1 MNKKTNILIVN
12 DDGIES
18 YGIAKLAAMAANFG
32 DVWVVAP
39 EGQCSGMSQRLT
51 IFSEL
56 NVQEREFPATVRAAY
71 SVSGT
76 PADCVKTAI
85 KSLLPIKPDVVFSGI
100 NSGFNT
106 GFDIAYS
113 GTVGAAME
121 ALLNGVPAIAFS
133 ETHVGCR
140 EVTDMFLYEIA
151 RELIKRP
158 LAGEIWNV
166 NFPDC
171 TLNEYR
177 GILRDVKIEPHCFFE
192 NFYNTAE
199 NENGCALSP
208 YAELLDPER
217 AENGSDRYDLLH
229 FVDFLHTSLFTAK
242 RL

>member
-76 PADCVKTAI
+76 PADCVKVAL
-85 KSLLPIKPDVVFSGI
+85 KSLLPVWPDYVFSGI
-100 NSGFNT
+100 NAGFNA
-106 GFDIAYS
+106 GYDIAYS

-121 ALLNGVPAIAFS
+121 AVLHDIPDAYSRGTYAEVQ
-133 ETHVGCR
+133 CR
-140 EVTDMFLYEIA
+140 GNME
-151 RELIKRP
+151 RELSGRS
-158 LAGEIWNV
+158 GMR
-166 NFPDC
+166 FQ
-171 TLNEYR
+171 
-177 GILRDVKIEPHCFFE
+177 GH
-192 NFYNTAE
+192 NTRHR
-199 NENGCALSP
+199 GCAK
-208 YAELLDPER
+208 
-217 AENGSDRYDLLH
+217 
-229 FVDFLHTSLFTAK
+229 FFL
-242 RL
+242 

>member
-76 PADCVKTAI
+76 PADCVKVAL
-85 KSLLPIKPDVVFSGI
+85 KSLLPVWPDYVFSGI
-100 NSGFNT
+100 NAGFNA
-106 GFDIAYS
+106 GYDIVYS

-121 ALLNGVPAIAFS
+121 AVLHDIPAIAFS
-133 ETHVGCR
+133 TQHDGS
-140 EVTDMFLYEIA
+140 YEITDKYLMPIA
-151 RELIKRP
+151 EELMQKSN
-158 LAGEIWNV
+158 AGEIWNV
-166 NFPDC
+166 NFPGGQACDFKGII
-171 TLNEYR
+171 R
-177 GILRDVKIEPHCFFE
+177 GTEAAQSFFFE
-192 NFYNTAE
+192 NDYQKLEREGKIVFTPFAKLLGPNDAPKGTDVWAVL
-199 NENGCALSP
+199 NGYIAIGRIKNAL
-208 YAELLDPER
+208 YR
-217 AENGSDRYDLLH
+217 
-229 FVDFLHTSLFTAK
+229 
-242 RL
+242 

>member
-76 PADCVKTAI
+76 PADCVKVAL
-85 KSLLPIKPDVVFSGI
+85 KSLLPVWPDYVFSGI
-100 NSGFNT
+100 NAGFNA
-106 GFDIAYS
+106 GYDIAYS

-121 ALLNGVPAIAFS
+121 AVLHDIPAIAFS
-133 ETHVGCR
+133 TQHDGS
-140 EVTDMFLYEIA
+140 YEITDKYLLPIA
-151 RELIKRP
+151 EELMQKSN
-158 LAGEIWNV
+158 AGEIWNV
-166 NFPDC
+166 NFPGGQACDFKGII
-171 TLNEYR
+171 R
-177 GILRDVKIEPHCFFE
+177 GTEAAQSFFFE
-192 NFYNTAE
+192 NDYQKLEQDGKIVFTPFAKLLGPNDAPKGTDVWAVL
-199 NENGCALSP
+199 NGYIAIGRIKNAL
-208 YAELLDPER
+208 YR
-217 AENGSDRYDLLH
+217 
-229 FVDFLHTSLFTAK
+229 
-242 RL
+242 

>member
-76 PADCVKTAI
+76 PADCVKVAL
-85 KSLLPIKPDVVFSGI
+85 KSLLPVWPDYVFSGI
-100 NSGFNT
+100 NAGFNA
-106 GFDIAYS
+106 GYDIAYS

-121 ALLNGVPAIAFS
+121 AVLHDIPAIAFS
-133 ETHVGCR
+133 TQHDGS
-140 EVTDMFLYEIA
+140 YEITDKYLMPIA
-151 RELIKRP
+151 EELMQKSN
-158 LAGEIWNV
+158 AGEIWNV
-166 NFPDC
+166 NFPGGQTCDFKGII
-171 TLNEYR
+171 R
-177 GILRDVKIEPHCFFE
+177 GAEAAQSFFFE
-192 NFYNTAE
+192 NDYQKLERDGKIVFTPFAKLLGPNDAPKGTDVWAVL
-199 NENGCALSP
+199 NGYIAIGRIKNAL
-208 YAELLDPER
+208 YR
-217 AENGSDRYDLLH
+217 
-229 FVDFLHTSLFTAK
+229 
-242 RL
+242 

>member
-76 PADCVKTAI
+76 PADCVKVAL
-85 KSLLPIKPDVVFSGI
+85 KSLLPVWPYYVFSGI
-100 NSGFNT
+100 NAGFNA
-106 GFDIAYS
+106 GYDIAYS

-121 ALLNGVPAIAFS
+121 DVLHDIPAIAFS
-133 ETHVGCR
+133 TQHDGS
-140 EVTDMFLYEIA
+140 YEITDKYLMPIA
-151 RELIKRP
+151 EELMQKSN
-158 LAGEIWNV
+158 AGEIWNV
-166 NFPDC
+166 SFPGGQACDFKGII
-171 TLNEYR
+171 R
-177 GILRDVKIEPHCFFE
+177 GIEAAQSFFFE
-192 NFYNTAE
+192 NDYQKLERDGKIVFTPFAKLLGPNDAPKGTDVWAVL
-199 NENGCALSP
+199 NGYIAIGRIKNAL
-208 YAELLDPER
+208 YR
-217 AENGSDRYDLLH
+217 
-229 FVDFLHTSLFTAK
+229 
-242 RL
+242 

>member
-76 PADCVKTAI
+76 PADCVKVAL
-85 KSLLPIKPDVVFSGI
+85 KSLLPVWPDYVFSGI
-100 NSGFNT
+100 NAGFNA
-106 GFDIAYS
+106 GYDIAYS

-121 ALLNGVPAIAFS
+121 AVLHDIPAIAFS
-133 ETHVGCR
+133 TQHDGS
-140 EVTDMFLYEIA
+140 YEITDTYLMPIA
-151 RELIKRP
+151 EELMQTSN
-158 LAGEIWNV
+158 AGEIWNV
-166 NFPDC
+166 NFPGGQACDFKGII
-171 TLNEYR
+171 R
-177 GILRDVKIEPHCFFE
+177 GAEAAQSFFFE
-192 NFYNTAE
+192 NDYQKLERDGKIVFTPFAKLLGPNDAPKGTDVWAVL
-199 NENGCALSP
+199 NGYIAIGRIKNAL
-208 YAELLDPER
+208 YR
-217 AENGSDRYDLLH
+217 
-229 FVDFLHTSLFTAK
+229 
-242 RL
+242 

>member
-76 PADCVKTAI
+76 PADCVKVAL
-85 KSLLPIKPDVVFSGI
+85 KSLLPVWPDYVFSGI
-100 NSGFNT
+100 NAGFNA
-106 GFDIAYS
+106 GYDIAYS

-121 ALLNGVPAIAFS
+121 AVLHDIPAIAFS
-133 ETHVGCR
+133 TQHDGS
-140 EVTDMFLYEIA
+140 YEITDKYLMPIA
-151 RELIKRP
+151 EELMQKSN
-158 LAGEIWNV
+158 AGEIWNV
-166 NFPDC
+166 NFPGGQACDFKGII
-171 TLNEYR
+171 R
-177 GILRDVKIEPHCFFE
+177 GAEAAQSFF
-192 NFYNTAE
+192 F
-199 NENGCALSP
+199 
-208 YAELLDPER
+208 
-217 AENGSDRYDLLH
+217 
-229 FVDFLHTSLFTAK
+229 
-242 RL
+242 